1 MKSTMKKALSLA
13 LILAMVLTLVACQ
26 SPGSTSGNGGASS
39 GGSSAGQQSGGNSGG
54 EPLLITIGTGTVG
67 GGWYSMGG
75 ALANVL
81 TEHMPNAS
89 VTSIATNASLEN
101 MSMLQAD
108 KLEIAMANTDVVYQS
123 ARGLNGYAAY
133 EGMNTLCMMDEIY
146 LTVFVA
152 DNSGI
157 QSFKDLKG
165 KRLGTGTAGSGLYL
179 MVEAILNE
187 YGWTYDDV
195 QPYQASTSQ
204 QCDALKDGNI
214 DACCFL
220 MTGKSGASSTVVEL
234 TSTFDCHM
242 IPVDDE
248 QIKSLNSKAPYYL
261 DDYIPANWV
270 ESNPEPVHTF
280 GLNTQMLVRED
291 MDEQVAYDLI
301 KTIMEHMDDLTDIH
315 SAFKVMT
322 KDSVANGMSVPLH
335 PGAERYLKEIGATI
349 AYLD

>member
-1 MKSTMKKALSLA
+1 MKKQKRILAFALALVLALSL
-13 LILAMVLTLVACQ
+13 VACGENKAPAQ
-26 SPGSTSGNGGASS
+26 TPSATPEKAPNTS
-39 GGSSAGQQSGGNSGG
+39 Q
-54 EPLLITIGTGTVG
+54 PILVTIGTGTVG

-81 TEHMPNAS
+81 TEKMPNAS

-101 MSMLQAD
+101 MSMLEGG
-108 KLEIAMANTDVVYQS
+108 KLEIGMANTDVVYQS
-123 ARGLNGYAAY
+123 ARGLNGYQQY
-133 EGMNTLCMMDEIY
+133 DSLCTLCMMDEIY

-152 DNSGI
+152 DNSDI
-157 QSFKDLKG
+157 KSFKDLKG

-234 TSTFDCHM
+234 TSTFKCHM
-242 IPVDDE
+242 IPIDDE
-248 QIKSLNSKAPYYL
+248 VLTSLSSKAPYYL
-261 DDYIPANWV
+261 DDYIAGGWV
-270 ESNPEPVHTF
+270 SSNPEPLHTF

-301 KTIMEHMDDLTDIH
+301 KTIMENMDELTSIH

-322 KDSVANGMSVPLH
+322 KDAVANGLAVPLH
-335 PGAERYLKEIGATI
+335 PGAEKYLKEIGATI
-349 AYLD
+349 SYLD